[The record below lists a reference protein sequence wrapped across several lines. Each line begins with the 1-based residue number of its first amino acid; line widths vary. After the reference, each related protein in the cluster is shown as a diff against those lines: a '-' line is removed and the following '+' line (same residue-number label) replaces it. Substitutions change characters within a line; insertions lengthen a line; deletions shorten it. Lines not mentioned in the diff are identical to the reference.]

1 MQQLF
6 QSDSVTLTEGSVLE
20 RASRQAPA
28 LLDPSIGY
36 AGMLDSQQG
45 RQMLISIW
53 KEYATAALPYPIVIH
68 TPTWRCGRDRM
79 AKARRPKSQPEET
92 AVNLLRDAVPEAI
105 IAGLLGPK
113 GDCYVPSEAPAREA
127 ARGYHAWQ
135 VERLVE
141 ADCDFLLAATLP
153 ASGEA
158 LGIADAFAET
168 NLPYVLSFV
177 LRPDGCLLDGT
188 PLVDAIAEIDGR
200 ERPPA
205 GYWINCTHPEVF
217 ATGMKE
223 AHDSNAT
230 VAARVIGFQ
239 ANTSPRD
246 PLEFDAL
253 TSLETMRPEDFASA
267 LAILRSEFGLSVLGG
282 CCGTRAVHIHALAMA
297 VAQ

>member
-6 QSDSVTLTEGSVLE
+6 RAGTVTLTEGSVLE
-20 RASRQAPA
+20 RVSRQVPA

-36 AGMLDSQQG
+36 AGMMDSQQG

-53 KEYATAALPYPIVIH
+53 KDYATAAAPFPIVIH
-68 TPTWRCGRDRM
+68 TPTWRCDRSRM

-92 AVNLLRDAVPEAI
+92 AVNMLRDAVPEAI

-113 GDCYVPSEAPAREA
+113 GDCYTPSEAPGREA
-127 ARGYHAWQ
+127 AKEYHAWQ

-153 ASGEA
+153 ALGEA
-158 LGIADAFAET
+158 LGVADAFAET
-168 NLPYVLSFV
+168 DLAYVLSFV
-177 LRPDGCLLDGT
+177 LRSDGCLLDGT
-188 PLVDAIAEIDGR
+188 PLTEAIAEIDGR

-223 AHDSNAT
+223 VRDSNAP

-246 PLEFDAL
+246 PSEFDAL
-253 TSLETMRPEDFASA
+253 TSLETMRPEDFATSM
-267 LAILRSEFGLSVLGG
+267 AILRSEFGLSVVGG
-282 CCGTRAVHIHALAMA
+282 CCGTRAAHIRALAMA
-297 VAQ
+297 LA

>member
-6 QSDSVTLTEGSVLE
+6 RGDSATLTEGSVLE
-20 RASRQAPA
+20 RVSRQAPA

-53 KEYATAALPYPIVIH
+53 KEYATAAQPYPIVIQ

-79 AKARRPKSQPEET
+79 AKARRPKTQPEEA

-105 IAGLLGPK
+105 IAGLMGPK
-113 GDCYVPSEAPAREA
+113 GDCYTPSEAPEREA
-127 ARGYHAWQ
+127 AQTYHAWQ
-135 VERLVE
+135 VERMVE

-153 ASGEA
+153 ALGEA
-158 LGIADAFAET
+158 LGIADACAET

-177 LRPDGCLLDGT
+177 LRPDGSLLDGT
-188 PLVDAIAEIDGR
+188 ALVEAIGEIEDR
-200 ERPPA
+200 VRPPA

-223 AHDSNAT
+223 AREANA
-230 VAARVIGFQ
+230 AAATRVTGFQ

-246 PLEFDAL
+246 PSEYDAL
-253 TSLETMRPEDFASA
+253 TSLDTMRPEDFATS
-267 LAILRSEFGLSVLGG
+267 LAILRSEFGLNVLGG
-282 CCGTRAVHIHALAMA
+282 CCGTRAVHIHALAVA
-297 VAQ
+297 VS

>member
-6 QSDSVTLTEGSVLE
+6 RSDSVTLTEGSVLE

-53 KEYATAALPYPIVIH
+53 KEYAAAAQPFPIVIH
-68 TPTWRCGRDRM
+68 TPTWRCGQGRM
-79 AKARRPKSQPEET
+79 AKARRPKSQPEEN

-113 GDCYVPSEAPAREA
+113 GDCYVPSVAPEREA
-127 ARGYHAWQ
+127 AREYHAWQ

-153 ASGEA
+153 AQGEA

-217 ATGMKE
+217 AAGMKE
-223 AHDSNAT
+223 ANNSNAN

-253 TSLETMRPEDFASA
+253 TSLETMRPEDFAGS

>member
-6 QSDSVTLTEGSVLE
+6 QGESVTLTEGSVLE
-20 RASRQAPA
+20 RVSRQVPA
-28 LLDPSIGY
+28 LLDPAIGY

-53 KEYATAALPYPIVIH
+53 KEYAAAAAPFPIVLQ
-68 TPTWRCGRDRM
+68 TPTWHSGRDRM
-79 AKARRPKSQPEET
+79 AKSRRPKSQPEET

-113 GDCYVPSEAPAREA
+113 GDCYTPSEALSREA
-127 ARGYHAWQ
+127 AREHHAWQ
-135 VERLVE
+135 AERMVE

-153 ASGEA
+153 ALSEA
-158 LGIADAFAET
+158 LGITDAFAET
-168 NLPYVLSFV
+168 NLNYVLSFV
-177 LRPDGCLLDGT
+177 LRPDGSLLDGT
-188 PLVDAIAEIDGR
+188 LLVDAIAEIDSR

-223 AHDSNAT
+223 ARDANAT
-230 VAARVIGFQ
+230 AVARVIGFQ

-246 PLEFDAL
+246 PSELDAL
-253 TSLETMRPEDFASA
+253 TSLETMRPEDFAASM
-267 LAILRSEFGLSVLGG
+267 AILRAEFGLAVLGG
-282 CCGTRAVHIHALAMA
+282 CCGTRAVHIKALSMSIG
-297 VAQ
+297 